1 MSTVAAA
8 AVDRA
13 MDQLREGARMQRDAI
28 TELKRLGVLRSRGLV
43 CDLGE
48 ALAASLYGV
57 ELEPPSTP
65 GFDLVDGDGARVQV
79 RTLRC
84 TPENWRTKVGRM
96 KEPYDKLLAIRLDE
110 HYEPIA
116 AVEVPREV
124 LDEAYPQREVSW
136 TQALDVDKRVGHVPR
151 DELRRAG
158 RSPAS
163 VLPASPAHRV
173 ERGSTSS

>member
-8 AVDRA
+8 AVGRA
-13 MDQLREGARMQRDAI
+13 MEQLREGARAQRDAI

-48 ALAASLYGV
+48 ALAARLYGV

-110 HYEPIA
+110 HYEPSRPSRCRARCSTSATRGARSRGPRPSTSTSGWGTSRGMSCAGPGDRPLVLARLA
-116 AVEVPREV
+116 AV
-124 LDEAYPQREVSW
+124 A
-136 TQALDVDKRVGHVPR
+136 
-151 DELRRAG
+151 
-158 RSPAS
+158 PAS
-163 VLPASPAHRV
+163 
-173 ERGSTSS
+173 